1 MTDGMRVALLLVV
14 LVACKDK
21 PAEQQRPP
29 IAEDDPEERCDP
41 KETKVCVGTRVVAC
55 EDGKLGRAL
64 RQCPDTCR
72 KGKCVGSCA
81 EGAELIYV
89 VDSHDQLMSF
99 DPRKIGNDPFKL
111 VGVMNCPAAGSP
123 FSMSVDRSGTAWVL
137 YTDGSVHEVSTID
150 ATCKPSGFSTNS
162 SFGMG
167 FTSDEPG
174 SKKET
179 LYVAMNDGSHGLSTI
194 DTMKDVPSI
203 KSVGRLPFT
212 SRHPELTGTSEGKL
226 FGFFPDDGERSFV
239 QEIDKTTG
247 SFIGDRL
254 PLGASLDFVGAYA
267 FAHWGGVF
275 YIFVSGATSTVRAI
289 DRKTGAYQLLMDNL
303 PTRIVGAGV
312 STCAPERDQ
321 PKTATGPN

>member
-1 MTDGMRVALLLVV
+1 MRFAVALFVL

-21 PAEQQRPP
+21 TKSARAPVAEV
-29 IAEDDPEERCDP
+29 DPEERCDP
-41 KETKVCVGTRVVAC
+41 KESKVCVGSRVVAC

-64 RQCPDTCR
+64 RQCADTCR

-99 DPRKIGNDPFKL
+99 DPRKLPNDPFKL
-111 VGVMNCPAAGSP
+111 VGVMNCSAAGSP

-150 ATCKPSGFSTNS
+150 ATCKPSGFATNS
-162 SFGMG
+162 TFGMG

-174 SKKET
+174 SKHET
-179 LYVAMNDGSHGLSTI
+179 LYVAINDGSHGLATI
-194 DTMKDVPSI
+194 DTQKDVPAI
-203 KSVGRLPFT
+203 KNVGHLPFT

-226 FGFFPDDGERSFV
+226 FGFFPEGPGSYSFV
-239 QEIDKTTG
+239 HEIDKTTG
-247 SFIGDRL
+247 FFIGNRMPMGDQ
-254 PLGASLDFVGAYA
+254 LDFVGAYA

-275 YIFVSGATSTVRAI
+275 YIFVSSDTSTVRAI
-289 DRKTGAYQLLMDNL
+289 DRKTGAYQMLMDNL